1 MLSPSTIP
9 PDSNTGAPI
18 VAPFTK
24 NVNNL
29 FAFLINFL
37 GNSSVYIGMLSAIV
51 ASMVM
56 SAPSDRPLLD
66 YLAIPQKGLPTAKLT
81 SNNGIDEITFC
92 SQMWQKQ
99 LWSHRIL
106 MKVPKGAEK
115 SETAILYITGDGPFR
130 GDLVDINLLS
140 NATGMPIMMLF
151 NIPNQPI
158 WEMKEDDLIA
168 HTFTKYLET
177 GDPTWPLL
185 FPMTKAAISS
195 MDVIQRFTKQSGM
208 NIKKFVVTGASK
220 RGWTTWLTA
229 ASGDKRVVGIAPM
242 VYDNLNIGPQL
253 KHQLEMW
260 GDYSEQIQDYTRRG
274 LQAKLETK
282 EGKRL
287 LDMVDPYSYRD
298 KIKVP
303 TLIVN
308 GSNDQYWATDATK
321 LYWNDLKQPKNV
333 LQVPN
338 NGHGLSDRIRL
349 TNSIGAFARALNGS
363 FKFPRLQSKTT
374 VTEDEVA
381 FNLDP
386 SEGQMEA
393 VSIWKAE
400 SDTKDFREQRFVE
413 AKKAKTDILKT
424 ELKPGKYSAVFLE
437 ARYNLDGKSFTLST
451 PCEVAFGGKQ

>member
-1 MLSPSTIP
+1 MLS
-9 PDSNTGAPI
+9 
-18 VAPFTK
+18 V
-24 NVNNL
+24 L
-29 FAFLINFL
+29 
-37 GNSSVYIGMLSAIV
+37 V
-51 ASMVM
+51 ASLAM
-56 SAPSDRPLLD
+56 SKQDHRPLLD
-66 YLAIPQKGLPTAKLT
+66 YLALPQKGLPTAKLT
-81 SNNGIDEITFC
+81 RNNGIDEIEFC

-115 SETAILYITGDGPFR
+115 SETAILFITGDGPR
-130 GDLVDINLLS
+130 NGDMVDINLLS

-177 GDPTWPLL
+177 GDATWPLL
-185 FPMTKAAISS
+185 FPMTRAAVSS
-195 MDVIQRFTKQSGM
+195 MDVIQRFTKQNGM
-208 NIKKFVVTGASK
+208 NLKKFVVTGASK

-229 ASGDKRVVGIAPM
+229 ASGDKRVAGIAPM
-242 VYDNLNIGPQL
+242 VFDNLRFDAQM
-253 KHQLEMW
+253 KHQIEMW
-260 GDYSEQIQDYTRRG
+260 GEYSEQIADYTRRG
-274 LQAKLETK
+274 LQEKLQTK
-282 EGKRL
+282 EGQKL
-287 LDMVDPYSYRD
+287 MEMVDPYSYRD
-298 KIKVP
+298 RIKIP

-349 TNSIGAFARALNGS
+349 TNSIGAFARSVNGS

-374 VTEDEVA
+374 VNEEEIA

-413 AKKAKTDILKT
+413 EKKAKTDILKT
-424 ELKPGKYSAVFLE
+424 ELKPGKWSAVFLE
-437 ARYNLDGKSFTLST
+437 ARYNIDGKPFTLST
-451 PCEVAFGGKQ
+451 PCEVAYGGKPQR